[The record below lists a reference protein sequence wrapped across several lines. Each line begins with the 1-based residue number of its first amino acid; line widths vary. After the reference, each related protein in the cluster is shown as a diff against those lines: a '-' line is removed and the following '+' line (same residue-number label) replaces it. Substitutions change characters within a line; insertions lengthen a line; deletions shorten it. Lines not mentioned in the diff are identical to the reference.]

1 MAILVN
7 LVCSLSHL
15 FLHLFLEMSLGTI
28 TRILELQKG
37 SNFEGKSMNEINGV
51 LELQEGLILKEQ
63 VP

>member
-1 MAILVN
+1 
-7 LVCSLSHL
+7 
-15 FLHLFLEMSLGTI
+15 MSVGTI

-63 VP
+63 VWMKCLLAISDHHVV